1 MIFNYTNQKDA
12 KYDPELEQQIRVWIN
27 VVIGEK
33 QFDEP
38 AHKGEF
44 HETLK
49 SGVILCRYVI
59 KMNRKKIVVLLYLS
73 YAFLFI
79 EEALRLTLRT
89 VWW

>member
-59 KMNRKKIVVLLYLS
+59 KMNRKKNCGIAV
-73 YAFLFI
+73 FELFFFFYRRSP
-79 EEALRLTLRT
+79 ALDP
-89 VWW
+89 